1 MRDGGGSHGLRFGQA
16 QPQGHVG
23 RGFMIERRFI
33 NIGGGGFN
41 GPTDQFNQLTAA
53 GRSRGKQERCIDG
66 VISLCYHPA
75 NSQGVKVMTLRQ
87 LALFLGLNIVVSVA
101 VTLIVLNLWDAGRAT
116 PRIVPTPVA
125 ASQSIPAAS
134 GAGLTPGVL
143 PAAIPIALT
152 PGVLPAAASRPA
164 QYVVQSGDTLSSIA
178 RDFDVAVDQLLA
190 ANNLT
195 DGDLLSIGQ
204 KLVIP
209 GGGASAAAATPTPI
223 RPRPVVTA
231 TESIALGE
239 AFVTIREINH
249 GGAPGQEQVVL
260 TNIGAKVN
268 LAGWTLA
275 DGEGHKFTF
284 PDLTLLANAEVKVH
298 TARGTNSA
306 SDLYWGQADA
316 RWGASGTVAYLR
328 DPAGRLIATYR
339 VP

>member
-1 MRDGGGSHGLRFGQA
+1 
-16 QPQGHVG
+16 
-23 RGFMIERRFI
+23 
-33 NIGGGGFN
+33 
-41 GPTDQFNQLTAA
+41 
-53 GRSRGKQERCIDG
+53 
-66 VISLCYHPA
+66 
-75 NSQGVKVMTLRQ
+75 MTLRQ
-87 LALFLGLNIVVSVA
+87 LALFVGLNVVVSVA
-101 VTLIVLNLWDAGRAT
+101 VTLIVLSLWDAGRAA
-116 PRIVPTPVA
+116 PCAAPTPVA
-125 ASQSIPAAS
+125 ASQSVPAAD
-134 GAGLTPGVL
+134 GAV
-143 PAAIPIALT
+143 PAALPIALT
-152 PGVLPAAASRPA
+152 PTLLPTAASRPA
-164 QYVVQSGDTLSSIA
+164 QYVVRSGDTLSSIA

-190 ANNLT
+190 ANHLA

-209 GGGASAAAATPTPI
+209 GSGASTVAATPTPI

-231 TESIALGE
+231 TESVALGE
-239 AFVTIREINH
+239 AFVTIREINQ
-249 GGAPGQEQVVL
+249 GGTPGQEQVVL

-268 LAGWTLA
+268 LVGWTMA

-306 SDLYWGQADA
+306 ADLYWGQAEA